1 MSIIKRPES
10 KVLIRFPDCDP
21 FNHLNNSRY
30 IDYFINARE
39 DHLYLN
45 YQFNPYQYA
54 KEKLLSWVVSQNQI
68 SYLRPAL
75 LMEKVIIQSHV
86 LKFDV
91 RDILVEMTM
100 WDVDKKILKS
110 IIWTTF
116 THYNFKTG
124 KSEIHSQEL
133 IDKFKPL
140 EDSLEKEMSF
150 EERVKEVRANGFT
163 PEQI

>member
-54 KEKLLSWVVSQNQI
+54 QEKSLSWVVTQNQI
-68 SYLRPAL
+68 SYLRPAM

-86 LKFDV
+86 LKFSQ

-100 WDVDKKILKS
+100 WDLPKKTLKA

-116 THYNFKTG
+116 THYNFKTM

-133 IDKFKPL
+133 IDTFKPL
-140 EDSLEKEMSF
+140 EDPLDREMSF
-150 EERVKEVRANGFT
+150 EERVQEVRSNGFS

>member
-10 KVLIRFPDCDP
+10 RVLIRFPDCDP

-39 DHLYLN
+39 DHLYLH

-54 KEKLLSWVVSQNQI
+54 KEKLLNWVVTQNQI
-68 SYLRPAL
+68 SYLRPAM

-91 RDILVEMTM
+91 RDIQVEMTM
-100 WDVDKKILKS
+100 WDIDKKILKS

-116 THYNFKTG
+116 THYNFKTM
-124 KSEIHSQEL
+124 KSEIHSPHL
-133 IDKFKPL
+133 IEKFKPL
-140 EDSLEKEMSF
+140 EDPLEREMSF
-150 EERVKEVRANGFT
+150 EERVKAVRTGGFS
-163 PEQI
+163 PEQN